1 MPPARKKTG
10 SQILKEWIRNI
21 KKNSGKKNNNKK
33 TTKEN
38 DYVKHHNNNNNG
50 PSGSNYLKF

>member
-1 MPPARKKTG
+1 MPSARKKTG

-50 PSGSNYLKF
+50 LDGSYYFKF

>member
-1 MPPARKKTG
+1 MPRIARKKTG

-21 KKNSGKKNNNKK
+21 KKNSGKKNNNKI
-33 TTKEN
+33 TKEN